1 MVDFKKLRA
10 AKPQSTVI
18 DPVEIFRRLPKPPG
32 ITDIYVSQAQ
42 VLTEWFERRKDR
54 DVVIKLHT
62 GGGKTLVGLLIAQ
75 SIMNESKEPVLYLCP
90 TVQLVEQTLAKAQE
104 YGISAVPYV
113 KKEEFAE
120 EFTGANAAFRDAV
133 CRAQIRLH
141 AASAVESVKV

>member
-62 GGGKTLVGLLIAQ
+62 GGARIT
-75 SIMNESKEPVLYLCP
+75 
-90 TVQLVEQTLAKAQE
+90 
-104 YGISAVPYV
+104 
-113 KKEEFAE
+113 
-120 EFTGANAAFRDAV
+120 TGAFGS
-133 CRAQIRLH
+133 
-141 AASAVESVKV
+141 ASSPCL